1 MIKIKDLVFKGEKI
15 LSLDRNKTI
24 LGRYKLTHRV
34 FTKGSNTFLHHPK
47 EDIIAPRTNHR
58 MFPSN
63 FGKLNHTWNYARD
76 LLRIC
81 TLSPCQKWSQ
91 VKNHNYI
98 FLSGKSS
105 LNSHSDILL
114 VTTAAYK
121 LWTKH
126 GHFEFENS
134 RPQGDLVISK

>member
-1 MIKIKDLVFKGEKI
+1 MFLVLLKLYGLGYTGDVPQ
-15 LSLDRNKTI
+15 LSNFWLQ
-24 LGRYKLTHRV
+24 RV

-63 FGKLNHTWNYARD
+63 FGKLNHTWNQARD

-81 TLSPCQKWSQ
+81 TLTPCQKWSQ
-91 VKNHNYI
+91 VKKRNFI

-105 LNSHSDILL
+105 LNSNRDIRL
-114 VTTAAYK
+114 VTTAVYK
-121 LWTKH
+121 LRTIHWQFKN
-126 GHFEFENS
+126 FQFKNFPNF
-134 RPQGDLVISK
+134 RPGN